1 RHLWSG
7 SDQRIAF
14 VEQLKLPAD
23 ELIKGMYVSQLDRP
37 WTETPFLFQ
46 GFKIRDTKD
55 INQLQKYCKFVYID
69 VERGKSPPPA
79 TGRPPM
85 PDNIP
90 KAPLPKPSVKYEDET
105 AVEKEVEVAQAAQVA
120 VTQAVDCFMDD
131 VRAGKKP
138 DYEQLK
144 QTVVRMEESVLR
156 NPDAFMWLRRLK
168 DKDSYSYAHCI
179 DTSMLAI
186 AFGRQLGLP
195 RVQIRSLGIGAL
207 LSDVGKMRLPSELLT
222 KQGRLT
228 DEEFD
233 LVKTHVEH
241 SVKIMKE
248 LPDVPDSAI
257 SIAATHHERFD
268 GSGYPRGLAGGDIPL
283 HGRMTA
289 IVDCFDAMTSDR
301 PYAQAVSPHEV
312 IQQMYQ
318 WRNTAFQDELVE
330 QFIQTLGVYPVGT
343 LVELNTGEVGIVI
356 GQNRVRRLR
365 PKVMLVLDKYKT
377 ALEIT
382 PIRDL
387 LTEEYN
393 EDGTELTIVRSLEPN
408 AYGID
413 PAEYYL

>member
-1 RHLWSG
+1 M
-7 SDQRIAF
+7 
-14 VEQLKLPAD
+14 EQMKLPAD

-46 GFKIRDTKD
+46 GFKVRDAKD
-55 INQLQKYCKFVYID
+55 IDQLQQYCEFVYID
-69 VERGKSPPPA
+69 VERGRGPAKSD
-79 TGRPPM
+79 GRPPIA
-85 PDNIP
+85 DNIP
-90 KAPLPKPSVKYEDET
+90 KAPLPKPSMQYKDEV
-105 AVEKEVEVAQAAQVA
+105 AVEKEVEVAKAAQAA
-120 VTQAVDCFMDD
+120 VTDAVDTFMDD
-131 VRAGKKP
+131 VRTGKKP
-138 DYEQLK
+138 NYEQLK
-144 QTVVRMEESVLR
+144 TTVVRMEESVLR

-168 DKDSYSYAHCI
+168 NKDSYAYAHCI
-179 DTSMLAI
+179 DSSMLAI

-195 RVQIRSLGIGAL
+195 RVQIRSLGLGAL
-207 LSDVGKMRLPSELLT
+207 LSDVGKMKLPAELLT

-228 DEEFD
+228 DEEFE
-233 LVKTHVEH
+233 LVKTHVDH
-241 SVKIMKE
+241 SVKIMKS
-248 LPDVPDSAI
+248 LPDVPPSALA
-257 SIAATHHERFD
+257 IAATHHERFD
-268 GSGYPRGLAGGDIPL
+268 GSGYPKGLAGGDIPL

-301 PYAQAVSPHEV
+301 PYASAVSPHEV

-343 LVELNTGEVGIVI
+343 LVELSTGQVGIVI

-382 PIRDL
+382 PVLDL

-393 EDGTELTIVRSLEPN
+393 EEGKELNITKSLEPN
-408 AYGID
+408 AYGLD
-413 PAEYYL
+413 PAEYYI

>member
-1 RHLWSG
+1 M
-7 SDQRIAF
+7 
-14 VEQLKLPAD
+14 EQMKLAAD

-46 GFKIRDTKD
+46 GFKVRDAKD
-55 INQLQKYCKFVYID
+55 IDQLQKYCDFVYID
-69 VERGKSPPPA
+69 IERGLCPDPKHD
-79 TGRPPM
+79 GRPPM
-85 PDNIP
+85 APNIP
-90 KAPLPKPSVKYEDET
+90 KAPLPKPSMKYED
-105 AVEKEVEVAQAAQVA
+105 ASSVEKEVELAKAAQAA
-120 VTQAVDCFMDD
+120 VTEAVDCFMDD
-131 VRAGKKP
+131 VRSGSKP

-144 QTVVRMEESVLR
+144 STFVRMEESVLR

-168 DKDSYSYAHCI
+168 NKDSYAYAHCI

-195 RVQIRSLGIGAL
+195 RVQIRSLGLGAL
-207 LSDVGKMRLPSELLT
+207 LSDVGKMKLPAELLT

-228 DEEFD
+228 DEEFE

-241 SVKIMKE
+241 SVKIMKS
-248 LPDVPDSAI
+248 LPDVPPTAVT
-257 SIAATHHERFD
+257 IAATHHERFD
-268 GSGYPRGLAGGDIPL
+268 GSGYPKGLAGGDIPL

-289 IVDCFDAMTSDR
+289 IVDCFDAMTSER
-301 PYAQAVSPHEV
+301 PYATATSPHEV

-343 LVELNTGEVGIVI
+343 LVELTTGEVGIVI

-377 ALEIT
+377 ALDIT

-393 EDGTELTIVRSLEPN
+393 EDGKELNIVKSLEPN

-413 PAEYYL
+413 PSEYYI